1 MRDLTLPRGW
11 RVALLLPA
19 LAVFLA
25 FWLLPMAALV
35 QVSGDGHAFETYRAI
50 LTNARYLDSL
60 WQTVVLSALVTLA
73 TLALSLVAGLFLT
86 RHDFVGKSALV
97 SMLTLPWRFRAWWSV
112 SWSSCSQGARA
123 SSAI

>member
-35 QVSGDGHAFETYRAI
+35 RAARGADYAAATLPALVFYAPNDRIVVSAKARELMTRWAGPHRLIEIADSGDPLQHI
-50 LTNARYLDSL
+50 LAGDARSPQTTAGIAERIVYWLRSL
-60 WQTVVLSALVTLA
+60 QL
-73 TLALSLVAGLFLT
+73 
-86 RHDFVGKSALV
+86 
-97 SMLTLPWRFRAWWSV
+97 
-112 SWSSCSQGARA
+112 
-123 SSAI
+123 